1 MVDGQNPPS
10 EQRFAPVRWNA
21 VGPGYLQVLGIPR
34 VLGRDITED
43 DTPTSPKVAIV
54 NQTFA
59 ERYLPHM
66 NPLGHVMSLHGE
78 ENATRLEWKFTIVGV
93 AKNSRFRRVR
103 EKPWPIAYI
112 PFSQQPNGVS
122 EMQYALRTRG
132 DPNALLSDVRRILR
146 DIDPNLPLKQPMT
159 QRAQFEE
166 SISSDLLLANLS
178 VFFGLLAALLVAVG
192 LYGTLSYR
200 IGRRSG
206 EIGIRMALGAR
217 REQVL
222 WMVIRESLTLAAAG
236 LIVGVPF
243 SLLVARLLRSNLY
256 GLSQTDP
263 VTFITALLGIAI
275 ITLVASF
282 IPARRAASIDP
293 IQALRSE

>member
-1 MVDGQNPPS
+1 
-10 EQRFAPVRWNA
+10 
-21 VGPGYLQVLGIPR
+21 
-34 VLGRDITED
+34 
-43 DTPTSPKVAIV
+43 
-54 NQTFA
+54 
-59 ERYLPHM
+59 
-66 NPLGHVMSLHGE
+66 
-78 ENATRLEWKFTIVGV
+78 
-93 AKNSRFRRVR
+93 
-103 EKPWPIAYI
+103 
-112 PFSQQPNGVS
+112 
-122 EMQYALRTRG
+122 MQYALRTRG
-132 DPNALLSDVRRILR
+132 DPDALLSDVRRILR

-206 EIGIRMALGAR
+206 EIGVRMALGAR

-222 WMVIRESLTLAAAG
+222 WMVIRESLILAAAG

-256 GLSQTDP
+256 GLSQTDL